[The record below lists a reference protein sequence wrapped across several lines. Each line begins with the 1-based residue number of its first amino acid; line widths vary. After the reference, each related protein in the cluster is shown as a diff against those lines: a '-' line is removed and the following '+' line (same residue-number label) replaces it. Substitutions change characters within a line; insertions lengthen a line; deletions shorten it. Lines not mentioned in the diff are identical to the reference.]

1 MEKTQGQGEE
11 RGRSW
16 VMMEERRAGQ
26 YRETGRGDEMAT
38 RHALST
44 ECHPNDNGSEGS
56 RGKIWSETV
65 ADVERRAG
73 F

>member
-1 MEKTQGQGEE
+1 
-11 RGRSW
+11 
-16 VMMEERRAGQ
+16 MMEERRAGQ